1 MVSSKSNSNA
11 FNLQKTAATTTTIFH
26 INLIGFLNISVDGNM
41 PYDLCDDE
49 ETLDCIEAEMSRRG
63 ITQELIDETRASTEN
78 QMLNDL
84 QVLVENGGDIDVLDK
99 QGATP
104 VSCCSMNTVHVQFHS
119 KIMRLPKIH

>member
-1 MVSSKSNSNA
+1 MHFIYKTATATIVYP
-11 FNLQKTAATTTTIFH
+11 FNL
-26 INLIGFLNISVDGNM
+26 NLEILNISVDGNM

-104 VSCCSMNTVHVQFHS
+104 VSSCSVS
-119 KIMRLPKIH
+119 AK